1 MGMTD
6 APTTQD
12 GTATADRH
20 GWIGTEVV
28 RTRFGDFEFQNGYPT
43 LDAADTLLEQLAF
56 NRAIEVYLTQIPA
69 VAVIE
74 QRRGMREFGA
84 RRANQ
89 VIIWETLMDAQTLL
103 LTANTETV
111 YSLGFLDLKSDGPTV
126 IEAPPKMLGLAMDTL
141 QRYLVDIGPLGPDK
155 GQGGK
160 YLFLPPGHDQEV
172 PDGYFAVRSPTYSV
186 SWGLR
191 GFKVDGKTD
200 QAVALMKQLRIYPL
214 TQATDPPEMEFLNGS
229 GQPIDT
235 IHTDTIAFFEQ
246 LAVLVE
252 EEPAE
257 VFTPLERFYLQTVG
271 IEKGTPFAPDPD
283 ARARLAEAARAA
295 AAIARANCF
304 ASKDPATFYYPDRHW
319 QAISDV
325 PYTFVRDGVLQLDRR
340 AFVYYMGL
348 GNSPAMMAKNV
359 GAGSQYLWTYKDA
372 DGNFLDGAENYRL
385 RVPAEV
391 PINNFWSVVIYDA
404 LSRSE
409 LQNGQPLPSVSQYG
423 EPTVNTDGSVDIFF
437 GPEMPQGQERNW
449 IRTVPGRGW
458 FPIFR
463 FYGPLEPFFDK
474 SWKLNDV
481 EEL

>member
-1 MGMTD
+1 M
-6 APTTQD
+6 
-12 GTATADRH
+12 GTAHGVDLCGPLLAADQPRHRH
-20 GWIGTEVV
+20 GRIGTEVV
-28 RTRFGDFEFQNGYPT
+28 RTRFGDFAFQNGYPT
-43 LDAADTLLEQLAF
+43 PDAADALLGQIAF

-111 YSLGFLDLKSDGPTV
+111 YSLGFLDLKTDGPTV
-126 IEAPPKMLGLAMDTL
+126 IEVPPKLLGLAMDTL

-155 GQGGK
+155 GQGGAGTV
-160 YLFLPPGHDQEV
+160 LPAGGRYREGQ
-172 PDGYFAVRSPTYSV
+172 
-186 SWGLR
+186 GLR
-191 GFKVDGKTD
+191 
-200 QAVALMKQLRIYPL
+200 
-214 TQATDPPEMEFLNGS
+214 
-229 GQPIDT
+229 
-235 IHTDTIAFFEQ
+235 
-246 LAVLVE
+246 
-252 EEPAE
+252 
-257 VFTPLERFYLQTVG
+257 
-271 IEKGTPFAPDPD
+271 PDPA
-283 ARARLAEAARAA
+283 ARARLAEATRAA

-304 ASKDPATFYYPDRHW
+304 ASNDPATFYYPDRHW

-325 PYTFVRDGVLQLDRR
+325 PYTFVRDGVFQLARR

-385 RVPAEV
+385 RAPAEV
-391 PINNFWSVVIYDA
+391 PINNVWSVVIYDA
-404 LSRSE
+404 LGRSE

-423 EPTVNTDGSVDIFF
+423 EPKVNADGSVAIFF

-474 SWKLNDV
+474 SWKLDDV
-481 EEL
+481 EKL

>member
-1 MGMTD
+1 MTD
-6 APTTQD
+6 EPTTRD
-12 GTATADRH
+12 TTSIADRH

-28 RTRFGDFEFQNGYPT
+28 RTRFGDFEFKNGYPT
-43 LDAADTLLEQLAF
+43 LDAADALLEQLAF

-89 VIIWETLMDAQTLL
+89 VIVWETLMDAQTLL

-111 YSLGFLDLKSDGPTV
+111 YSLGFLDLKTDGPTV
-126 IEAPPKMLGLAMDTL
+126 LEAPPRMLGLAMDTL

-160 YLFLPPGHDQEV
+160 YLFLPPDHEGEI

-186 SWGLR
+186 TWGLR

-200 QAVALMKQLRIYPL
+200 QAVALMKQIRIYPL
-214 TQATDPPEMEFLNGS
+214 AQAADPPEMEFLNGS

-235 IHTDTIAFFEQ
+235 IHTDTVAFFEQ

-257 VFTPLERFYLQTVG
+257 VFTPLERFYLQAIG
-271 IEKGTPFAPDPD
+271 IEKGRPFAPDPN
-283 ARARLAEAARAA
+283 AKALFAEAARAA

-325 PYTFVRDGVLQLDRR
+325 PYTFLRDGVLLVDRR

-372 DGNFLDGAENYRL
+372 DGDFLDGAENYRL
-385 RVPAEV
+385 RVPSEV
-391 PINNFWSVVIYDA
+391 PINNFWSVVVYDA

-423 EPTVNTDGSVDIFF
+423 EPAVNADGSVDIFF
-437 GPEMPQGQERNW
+437 GPDMPQGQERNW
-449 IRTVPGRGW
+449 IPTVPGRGW

-463 FYGPLEPFFDK
+463 LYGPLEPFFDK

-481 EEL
+481 EKLG

>member
-1 MGMTD
+1 MTD
-6 APTTQD
+6 TPTTQD
-12 GTATADRH
+12 SSAATADRH

-28 RTRFGDFEFQNGYPT
+28 RTRFGDFAFQNGYPI
-43 LDAADTLLEQLAF
+43 LDAADALLEQLAF

-89 VIIWETLMDAQTLL
+89 VTIWETLMDAQTLL

-111 YSLGFLDLKSDGPTV
+111 YSLGFLDLNIDGPTV

-155 GQGGK
+155 GQGGR

-191 GFKVDGKTD
+191 GFKVDGRTD
-200 QAVALMKQLRIYPL
+200 QAVALMKQLRVYPL
-214 TQATDPPEMEFLNGS
+214 AQAAEPPEMEFLNGS
-229 GQPIDT
+229 GQAIDT

-257 VFTPLERFYLQTVG
+257 VFTPLERFYLQAVG
-271 IEKGTPFAPDPD
+271 IEKGTPFAPDPA

-304 ASKDPATFYYPDRHW
+304 ASNDPATFYYPDRHW

-372 DGNFLDGAENYRL
+372 DGNLLDGAENYRL

-409 LQNGQPLPSVSQYG
+409 LQNGQPWPSVSQYG
-423 EPTVNTDGSVDIFF
+423 EPKVNADGSVDIFF

-481 EEL
+481 EKL

>member
-1 MGMTD
+1 
-6 APTTQD
+6 
-12 GTATADRH
+12 
-20 GWIGTEVV
+20 
-28 RTRFGDFEFQNGYPT
+28 
-43 LDAADTLLEQLAF
+43 
-56 NRAIEVYLTQIPA
+56 
-69 VAVIE
+69 
-74 QRRGMREFGA
+74 
-84 RRANQ
+84 
-89 VIIWETLMDAQTLL
+89 
-103 LTANTETV
+103 
-111 YSLGFLDLKSDGPTV
+111 
-126 IEAPPKMLGLAMDTL
+126 MDTL

-160 YLFLPPGHDQEV
+160 YLFLPPDHQGEI

-200 QAVALMKQLRIYPL
+200 QAVALMKQIRIYPL
-214 TQATDPPEMEFLNGS
+214 TQAADPPEMEFLNGS

-257 VFTPLERFYLQTVG
+257 VFTPLERFYLQAIG
-271 IEKGTPFAPDPD
+271 IEKGKPFAPDPN
-283 ARARLAEAARAA
+283 AKALLAEAARAA

-325 PYTFVRDGVLQLDRR
+325 PYTFLRDGVLLVDRR

-372 DGNFLDGAENYRL
+372 DGNFLDGAESYRL
-385 RVPAEV
+385 RVPSEV

-423 EPTVNTDGSVDIFF
+423 QPAVNADGSVDIFF

-463 FYGPLEPFFDK
+463 LYGPLEPFFDK

-481 EEL
+481 EKL